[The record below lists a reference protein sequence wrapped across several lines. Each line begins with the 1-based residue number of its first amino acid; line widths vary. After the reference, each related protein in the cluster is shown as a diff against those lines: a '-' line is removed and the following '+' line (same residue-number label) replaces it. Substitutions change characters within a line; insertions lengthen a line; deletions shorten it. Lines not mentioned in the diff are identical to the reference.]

1 MNVELREITIDNW
14 RQCVRLKVAPGQE
27 QFVASNAVSLAQSK
41 YETDSVP
48 LAVYDGDTMV
58 GFVMYHPEDY
68 GMAKIWFIERLMV
81 GADYQGKGYG
91 RTAMQALLERLKAQP
106 GYTAILIS
114 FVPEN
119 VAARN
124 LYASLGFV
132 DTGEIEEGEIVYRLP
147 LDK

>member
-1 MNVELREITIDNW
+1 
-14 RQCVRLKVAPGQE
+14 
-27 QFVASNAVSLAQSK
+27 
-41 YETDSVP
+41 
-48 LAVYDGDTMV
+48 
-58 GFVMYHPEDY
+58 
-68 GMAKIWFIERLMV
+68 
-81 GADYQGKGYG
+81 
-91 RTAMQALLERLKAQP
+91 LLERLKAQP